1 MGGLDLPERYNVGAD
16 LLDRN
21 LPARARKVA
30 IHSAAGDLTYSDLFN
45 LSCGA
50 AQALIDKGV
59 RREERVLL
67 VAYDSPGWVAAF
79 LGAIRMGAI
88 PVPVNP
94 LLQRSEDYDHY
105 LEDSLA
111 RVVIVD
117 AASEEKVTAAARRA
131 ATKPTLMRADQIA
144 PGHDLPPAATRK
156 DDMAFWLYSSGS
168 TGKPKAV
175 VHLQHDIPVTCV
187 TYAEQV
193 LGITERDITF
203 STTGLFHAY
212 GFGNNLTFPY
222 WVGASTVLHA
232 GRNTPATVLETI
244 EKRRPTL
251 FFSAPTLYNAILNFE
266 GAKSRDLSSIR
277 HCVAAAEALPAE
289 VWRRWK
295 DAFGLTI
302 LDGVGSTEML
312 HIYCSNRLDD
322 VRPGSSGKPVP
333 GYELKILGDDGNP
346 VPAGEAGDLHVKG
359 DSALALYWAQH
370 EKTKRSILG
379 DWFFTGDRY
388 RVDGDGFYWYEGRS
402 DDMIKVSGLWASPIE
417 IESVLLEH
425 AAVAESAVVGI
436 DVEGFTKIKAFVITK
451 GDAVADDALVA
462 ELQEH
467 CKSRLQ
473 RFQYPHVIE
482 FVPDL
487 PKTVTGKIQRYKLR
501 EPAREPA
508 PPNCRSATRSCPATE
523 LERRSSRRRSKCFAR
538 PAPTSSSRSS
548 TSTPTPTCAPDTRSP
563 PRSGRR
569 SPKRTRS
576 SSAPSATPA
585 SMTRATSRAY
595 CSASASSSTFT

>member
-1 MGGLDLPERYNVGAD
+1 MAGLELPERYNVAAD

-21 LPARARKVA
+21 LNAGRGGKIA
-30 IHSAAGDLTYSDLFN
+30 IHSASGDVTYAELFKRA
-45 LSCGA
+45 CGA
-50 AQALIDKGV
+50 AQTLRDLGV

-79 LGAIRMGAI
+79 LGAIRLGAI

-105 LEDSLA
+105 IDDSLA
-111 RVVIVD
+111 QVVVVD
-117 AASEEKVTAAARRA
+117 GATEEKLTAAVDRA
-131 ATKPTLMRADQIA
+131 AQPPRLLRADQIA
-144 PGHDLPPAATRK
+144 PAPELEPAPTRR

-175 VHLQHDIPVTCV
+175 VHLQHDIPYTCV

-193 LGITERDITF
+193 LGITERDVTF

-232 GRNTPATVLETI
+232 GRNTPATVLDTI
-244 EKRRPTL
+244 ERHKPTL

-266 GAKSRDLSSIR
+266 GAKDRDLSSIR
-277 HCVAAAEALPAE
+277 HCVAAAESLPAE

-295 DAFGLTI
+295 DAYGLTI

-333 GYELKILGDDGNP
+333 GYELKILDEEGRP
-346 VPAGEAGDLHVKG
+346 VPEGDAGDLYVKG

-370 EKTKRSILG
+370 EKSKRSVLG
-379 DWFFTGDRY
+379 EWFFSGDRY
-388 RVDGDGFYWYEGRS
+388 RVDEDGFYWYEGRS

-425 AAVAESAVVGI
+425 PAVAESAVVA
-436 DVEGFTKIKAFVITK
+436 VEVQGFTRIKAFVIPK
-451 GDAVADDALVA
+451 GGAATGDALVA

-467 CKSRLQ
+467 CKTRLQ
-473 RFQYPHVIE
+473 RFQFPHFIE
-482 FVPDL
+482 FVPEL

-501 EPAREPA
+501 EQEAA
-508 PPNCRSATRSCPATE
+508 HV
-523 LERRSSRRRSKCFAR
+523 
-538 PAPTSSSRSS
+538 
-548 TSTPTPTCAPDTRSP
+548 
-563 PRSGRR
+563 
-569 SPKRTRS
+569 
-576 SSAPSATPA
+576 
-585 SMTRATSRAY
+585 
-595 CSASASSSTFT
+595 

>member
-1 MGGLDLPERYNVGAD
+1 MAGMGLELPERYNVGAD

-21 LPARARKVA
+21 LKAGRAGKVA
-30 IHSAAGDLTYSDLFN
+30 IASAGGDVTYGDLLE

-50 AQALIDKGV
+50 AATLSELGV
-59 RREERVLL
+59 RREERVLI

-79 LGAIRMGAI
+79 LGAIRLGAV

-105 LEDSLA
+105 IDDSLA

-117 AASEEKVTAAARRA
+117 ANTEEKLRPALDRA
-131 ATKPTLMRADQIA
+131 AHSPRLLRADQIKPSAETTPA
-144 PGHDLPPAATRK
+144 PTRR

-175 VHLQHDIPVTCV
+175 VHLQHDIPFTCV

-222 WVGASTVLHA
+222 WVGASTILHA
-232 GRNTPATVLETI
+232 GRHTPATVLDTI

-266 GAKSRDLSSIR
+266 GSRDRDLSSIR

-289 VWRRWK
+289 VWRRWN
-295 DAFGLTI
+295 DAYGLTI

-312 HIYCSNRLDD
+312 HIYCSNRLGD
-322 VRPGSSGKPVP
+322 VRPGSSGKAVP
-333 GYELKILGDDGNP
+333 GYELKILNAEGEP
-346 VPAGEAGDLHVKG
+346 VLKGEAGDLYVKG

-370 EKTKRSILG
+370 EKTKSSVLG

-388 RVDGDGFYWYEGRS
+388 RIDEDGYYWYEGRS

-425 AAVAESAVVGI
+425 RSVAESAVVGI
-436 DVEGFTKIKAFVITK
+436 EVEGFTRIKAFVTIK
-451 GDAVADDALVA
+451 GDASAGQALVA

-473 RFQYPHVIE
+473 RYQYPHLIE
-482 FVPDL
+482 FVPEL

-501 EPAREPA
+501 DQARITVPAE
-508 PPNCRSATRSCPATE
+508 
-523 LERRSSRRRSKCFAR
+523 
-538 PAPTSSSRSS
+538 
-548 TSTPTPTCAPDTRSP
+548 
-563 PRSGRR
+563 
-569 SPKRTRS
+569 
-576 SSAPSATPA
+576 
-585 SMTRATSRAY
+585 
-595 CSASASSSTFT
+595 

>member
-1 MGGLDLPERYNVGAD
+1 MKMELELPDRYNVGAD

-21 LPARARKVA
+21 LNAGRENKVA
-30 IHSAAGDLTYSDLFN
+30 IHAAAGDITYGELFR

-50 AQALIDKGV
+50 ARTLRELGV

-67 VAYDSPGWVAAF
+67 VAYDSPGWAAAF
-79 LGAIRMGAI
+79 LGAIRIGAV

-105 LEDSLA
+105 IEDSLA
-111 RVVIVD
+111 RVVVVD
-117 AASEEKVTAAARRA
+117 VNTEEKLRAAAHRA
-131 ATKPTLMRADQIA
+131 ADPPHILRAGQISTAPEVEPAPTRS
-144 PGHDLPPAATRK
+144 

-175 VHLQHDIPVTCV
+175 VHLQHDIPYTCV

-193 LGITERDITF
+193 LGITERDTTF

-222 WVGASTVLHA
+222 WVGATTVLHA
-232 GRNTPATVLETI
+232 GRHTPASILDTI

-251 FFSAPTLYNAILNFE
+251 FFSVPTLYNAILNFE
-266 GAKSRDLSSIR
+266 GARARDLSSIH
-277 HCVAAAEALPAE
+277 HCVAAAESLPAE

-295 DAFGLTI
+295 EAFGLTI

-312 HIYCSNRLDD
+312 HIYCSNRVDE

-333 GYELKILGDDGNP
+333 GYELKILDDEGQPVKAGD
-346 VPAGEAGDLHVKG
+346 AGDLYVKG

-388 RVDGDGFYWYEGRS
+388 RVDEDGFYWYEGRS
-402 DDMIKVSGLWASPIE
+402 DDMIKVSGLWVSPIE
-417 IESVLLEH
+417 IEAALVEH
-425 AAVAESAVVGI
+425 PAVAESAVVGV

-451 GDAVADDALVA
+451 GDAASGDALVL

-473 RFQYPHVIE
+473 RFQYPHLIE
-482 FVPDL
+482 FVPEL

-501 EPAREPA
+501 EKE
-508 PPNCRSATRSCPATE
+508 
-523 LERRSSRRRSKCFAR
+523 
-538 PAPTSSSRSS
+538 
-548 TSTPTPTCAPDTRSP
+548 
-563 PRSGRR
+563 
-569 SPKRTRS
+569 
-576 SSAPSATPA
+576 ATPA
-585 SMTRATSRAY
+585 RA
-595 CSASASSSTFT
+595 

>member
-1 MGGLDLPERYNVGAD
+1 MGGREVPERYNVGAD
-16 LLDRN
+16 LLERN
-21 LPARARKVA
+21 LQAGRSNKVA
-30 IHSAAGDLTYSDLFN
+30 IFSAAGDLTYSDLFK

-50 AQALIDKGV
+50 ARTLRDLGV
-59 RREERVLL
+59 RREERVLIA
-67 VAYDSPGWVAAF
+67 AYDSPGWVAAF
-79 LGAIRMGAI
+79 LGAIRLGAV

-94 LLQRSEDYDHY
+94 LLQRSEDYDHFI
-105 LEDSLA
+105 EDSLA
-111 RVVIVD
+111 RVVVVD
-117 AASEEKVTAAARRA
+117 ANTEEKLALAAGRSATA
-131 ATKPTLMRADQIA
+131 PSLLRADQISSGPEVAAA
-144 PGHDLPPAATRK
+144 PTRK

-175 VHLQHDIPVTCV
+175 VHLQHDIPYTCV

-193 LGITERDITF
+193 LGITEEDTTF

-244 EKRRPTL
+244 ERRRPTL

-266 GAKSRDLSSIR
+266 GAKGRDLSSIR

-333 GYELKILGDDGNP
+333 GYELKILDDAGQP
-346 VPAGEAGDLHVKG
+346 VAQGEAGDLYVKG

-370 EKTKRSILG
+370 EKSKRSILG
-379 DWFFTGDRY
+379 DWFFSGDRY
-388 RVDGDGFYWYEGRS
+388 RVDQDGFYWYEGRS
-402 DDMIKVSGLWASPIE
+402 DDMIKVSGLWVSPIE
-417 IESVLLEH
+417 IESALLEH
-425 AAVAESAVVGI
+425 PAVAEGAVVGI
-436 DVEGFTKIKAFVITK
+436 SVDGLTKIKAFVIVK
-451 GDAVADDALVA
+451 GDRAPGDELVA

-482 FVPDL
+482 FVPEL

-501 EPAREPA
+501 EQAREKAPA
-508 PPNCRSATRSCPATE
+508 
-523 LERRSSRRRSKCFAR
+523 
-538 PAPTSSSRSS
+538 
-548 TSTPTPTCAPDTRSP
+548 
-563 PRSGRR
+563 
-569 SPKRTRS
+569 
-576 SSAPSATPA
+576 
-585 SMTRATSRAY
+585 
-595 CSASASSSTFT
+595 

>member
-1 MGGLDLPERYNVGAD
+1 MSSPINNNSVQPNAVNSNLGVTPSLFSQSFPIRAKIQVVDLPDRYNVGAD

-21 LPARARKVA
+21 LRAGRERKVA
-30 IHSAAGDLTYSDLFN
+30 IHSASGDLTYGDISRLTH
-45 LSCGA
+45 GA
-50 AQALIDKGV
+50 ARALLDLGV
-59 RREERVLL
+59 RREERILI
-67 VAYDSPGWVAAF
+67 AGFDSPGWVASF
-79 LGAIRMGAI
+79 LGAVRIGAV

-94 LLQRSEDYDHY
+94 LLQRSEDYDHFI
-105 LEDSLA
+105 EDSLA
-111 RVVIVD
+111 RVVVVD
-117 AASEEKVTAAARRA
+117 ATSEEKLKTAAGRA
-131 ATKPTLMRADQIA
+131 THRPQLLRADQVQ
-144 PGHDLPPAATRK
+144 PDDDVKPAATRK

-175 VHLQHDIPVTCV
+175 VHLQHDIPYTCV

-193 LGITERDITF
+193 LGITEKDTTF

-232 GRNTPATVLETI
+232 GRHTPATVLDTI

-266 GAKSRDLSSIR
+266 GAKTRDLQSIR

-302 LDGVGSTEML
+302 LDGVGSTELL

-333 GYELKILGDDGNP
+333 GYELKILDDEGRP
-346 VPAGEAGDLHVKG
+346 VASGEAGDLYVKG

-370 EKTKRSILG
+370 EKSKRSILG
-379 DWFFTGDRY
+379 EWFFTGDRY
-388 RVDGDGFYWYEGRS
+388 RVDDDGFYWYEGRS
-402 DDMIKVSGLWASPIE
+402 DDMIKVSGLWVSPIE
-417 IESVLLEH
+417 IESALLEH
-425 AAVAESAVVGI
+425 PAVTESAVVGVSV
-436 DVEGFTKIKAFVITK
+436 DGFTKIKAFVIAKPNVT
-451 GDAVADDALVA
+451 ADDALVTR
-462 ELQEH
+462 LQDH

-473 RFQYPHVIE
+473 RYQYPHLIE
-482 FVPDL
+482 FVTEL

-501 EPAREPA
+501 ERE
-508 PPNCRSATRSCPATE
+508 
-523 LERRSSRRRSKCFAR
+523 
-538 PAPTSSSRSS
+538 
-548 TSTPTPTCAPDTRSP
+548 
-563 PRSGRR
+563 
-569 SPKRTRS
+569 
-576 SSAPSATPA
+576 ATPA
-585 SMTRATSRAY
+585 
-595 CSASASSSTFT
+595 

>member
-1 MGGLDLPERYNVGAD
+1 MGGLELPERYNVGAD
-16 LLDRN
+16 LLERN
-21 LPARARKVA
+21 LTAGRANKQA
-30 IHSAAGDLTYSDLFN
+30 IASAARDLTYQELFY
-45 LSCGA
+45 LACGA
-50 AQALIDKGV
+50 ARALEDLGV
-59 RREERVLL
+59 RREERVLI
-67 VAYDSPGWVAAF
+67 VGYDSPGWVAAF
-79 LGAIRMGAI
+79 LGAIRIGAV

-94 LLQRSEDYDHY
+94 MLQRSEDYDHY
-105 LEDSLA
+105 IDDSLA
-111 RVVIVD
+111 RVVVVD
-117 AASEEKVTAAARRA
+117 ANTEEKLGPAVSRA
-131 ATKPTLMRADQIA
+131 STKPRMLRADQIA
-144 PGHDLPPAATRK
+144 PGPEVTTSPTRK

-175 VHLQHDIPVTCV
+175 VHLHHDIPYTCV

-193 LGITERDITF
+193 LGITEHDTTF

-266 GAKSRDLSSIR
+266 GAKTRDLSSIR

-295 DAFGLTI
+295 DTFGLTI

-333 GYELKILGDDGNP
+333 GYQLKILDDEGGP
-346 VPAGEAGDLHVKG
+346 VQAGEAGDLYVKG

-370 EKTKRSILG
+370 EKTKRSVLG
-379 DWFFTGDRY
+379 EWFFTGDRY

-402 DDMIKVSGLWASPIE
+402 DDMIKVSGLWVSPIE
-417 IESVLLEH
+417 IESVLMEH
-425 AAVAESAVVGI
+425 SAVAESAVVGI
-436 DVEGFTKIKAFVITK
+436 AVDGFTKIKAFVITK
-451 GDAVADDALVA
+451 DGATAGDALAI

-467 CKSRLQ
+467 CKTRLQ
-473 RFQYPHVIE
+473 RFQYPHMVE
-482 FVPDL
+482 FVPEL

-501 EPAREPA
+501 EPVRE
-508 PPNCRSATRSCPATE
+508 T
-523 LERRSSRRRSKCFAR
+523 
-538 PAPTSSSRSS
+538 
-548 TSTPTPTCAPDTRSP
+548 
-563 PRSGRR
+563 
-569 SPKRTRS
+569 
-576 SSAPSATPA
+576 TPA
-585 SMTRATSRAY
+585 
-595 CSASASSSTFT
+595 

>member
-1 MGGLDLPERYNVGAD
+1 MAMVELPERYNVGAD
-16 LLDRN
+16 LIERN
-21 LPARARKVA
+21 LKAGRAAKVA
-30 IHSAAGDLTYSDLFN
+30 VYSAAGEITYGE
-45 LSCGA
+45 LSRLSFGA
-50 AQALIDKGV
+50 ARALLDLGV

-67 VAYDSPGWVAAF
+67 AAYDGPGWVAAF
-79 LGAIRMGAI
+79 LGAIRVGAI

-105 LEDSLA
+105 LDDSIA
-111 RVVIVD
+111 RAVLVD
-117 AASEEKVTAAARRA
+117 GNTEEKLSLAARRA
-131 ATKPTLMRADQIA
+131 AGGPPMLRVDQLQPAPEVPVAPTR
-144 PGHDLPPAATRK
+144 R

-175 VHLQHDIPVTCV
+175 VHLQHDIPFTCV
-187 TYAEQV
+187 TYGEQV

-232 GRNTPATVLETI
+232 GRHSPATVLETI

-266 GAKSRDLSSIR
+266 GAKSRNLSSIR

-295 DAFGLTI
+295 EAYGLTI

-312 HIYCSNRLDD
+312 HIYCSNRLDE

-333 GYELKILGDDGNP
+333 GYELKILDDEGRP
-346 VPAGEAGDLHVKG
+346 VTPGEAGDLYVKG

-379 DWFFTGDRY
+379 EWFFTGDRY
-388 RVDGDGFYWYEGRS
+388 RKDADGYYWYEGRS
-402 DDMIKVSGLWASPIE
+402 DDMIKVSGLWVSPIE
-417 IESVLLEH
+417 IEAALLEH
-425 AAVAESAVVGI
+425 PAVGESAVVGI
-436 DVEGFTKIKAFVITK
+436 LEGGFTRIKAFVITK
-451 GDAVADDALVA
+451 GDAVKGDALVA
-462 ELQEH
+462 ELQDH

-473 RFQYPHVIE
+473 RYQYPHVIE
-482 FVPDL
+482 FVPEL

-501 EPAREPA
+501 EPAQGAAPA
-508 PPNCRSATRSCPATE
+508 
-523 LERRSSRRRSKCFAR
+523 
-538 PAPTSSSRSS
+538 
-548 TSTPTPTCAPDTRSP
+548 
-563 PRSGRR
+563 
-569 SPKRTRS
+569 
-576 SSAPSATPA
+576 
-585 SMTRATSRAY
+585 
-595 CSASASSSTFT
+595 

>member
-1 MGGLDLPERYNVGAD
+1 MGGLELPNRYNVAAD

-21 LPARARKVA
+21 LEAGRGDKVA
-30 IHSAAGDLTYSDLFN
+30 IHSAGGDVTYRELFE

-50 AQALIDKGV
+50 ARTLAELGV
-59 RREERVLL
+59 RREERVVI
-67 VAYDSPGWVAAF
+67 VAFDSPGWVAAF
-79 LGAIRMGAI
+79 LGAIRMGAV

-105 LEDSLA
+105 IEDSLA
-111 RVVIVD
+111 RVVVVD
-117 AASEEKVTAAARRA
+117 GATEEKLKPAADRA
-131 ATKPTLMRADQIA
+131 AHKPHLLRAGQIA
-144 PGHDLPPAATRK
+144 VEDEVDPAPTRR

-175 VHLQHDIPVTCV
+175 VHLQHDIAYTCV
-187 TYAEQV
+187 TYGEQV
-193 LGITERDITF
+193 LGITESDTTF

-212 GFGNNLTFPY
+212 GFGNNLTLPY
-222 WVGASTVLHA
+222 WVGATTVLHS
-232 GRNTPATVLETI
+232 GRHTPATVLETI

-251 FFSAPTLYNAILNFE
+251 FFSAPTLYNAILNFDTTHD
-266 GAKSRDLSSIR
+266 RDLSSIR

-295 DAFGLTI
+295 DAYGLTI

-333 GYELKILGDDGNP
+333 GYELKILDDEGKQ
-346 VPAGEAGDLHVKG
+346 VAAGEAGDLYVKG

-370 EKTKRSILG
+370 ERSKRSILG

-388 RVDGDGFYWYEGRS
+388 RVDADGFYWYEGRS

-417 IESVLLEH
+417 IEAILLEH
-425 AAVAESAVVGI
+425 PVVDESAVVGI
-436 DVEGFTKIKAFVITK
+436 EVEGFTRIKAFVIAK
-451 GDAVADDALVA
+451 GGAGGDALAA

-473 RFQYPHVIE
+473 RYQYPHIIE
-482 FVPDL
+482 FVSEL

-501 EPAREPA
+501 ERE
-508 PPNCRSATRSCPATE
+508 
-523 LERRSSRRRSKCFAR
+523 
-538 PAPTSSSRSS
+538 
-548 TSTPTPTCAPDTRSP
+548 
-563 PRSGRR
+563 
-569 SPKRTRS
+569 
-576 SSAPSATPA
+576 ATPA
-585 SMTRATSRAY
+585 
-595 CSASASSSTFT
+595 

>member
-1 MGGLDLPERYNVGAD
+1 MDLPERYNVGAD

-21 LPARARKVA
+21 LEAGRDAKVA
-30 IHSAAGDLTYSDLFN
+30 IHSATGDVTYRALHSLA
-45 LSCGA
+45 LGA
-50 AQALIDKGV
+50 ARAFLDAGV
-59 RREERVLL
+59 RREERILIVGFDT
-67 VAYDSPGWVAAF
+67 AGWVASF
-79 LGAIRMGAI
+79 LGAIRIGAI

-105 LEDSLA
+105 IQDSLA
-111 RVVIVD
+111 RVIVVD
-117 AASEEKVTAAARRA
+117 GTSEEKLKQAAERSDH
-131 ATKPTLMRADQIA
+131 KPNLIRADHLQPGGDIA
-144 PGHDLPPAATRK
+144 PAPTRK

-175 VHLQHDIPVTCV
+175 VHLQHDIPYTCV
-187 TYAEQV
+187 TYAEKV
-193 LGITERDITF
+193 LGITEKDTTF

-232 GRNTPATVLETI
+232 GRHTPATVLDTI
-244 EKRRPTL
+244 EKQKPTL

-266 GAKSRDLSSIR
+266 GAKQRNLKSIR

-333 GYELKILGDDGNP
+333 GYELKVLDDEGKP
-346 VPAGEAGDLHVKG
+346 VPPGEAGDLYVKG

-370 EKTKRSILG
+370 EKSKRSILG
-379 DWFFTGDRY
+379 EWFFTGDRY
-388 RVDGDGFYWYEGRS
+388 RVDDEGFFWYEGRS
-402 DDMIKVSGLWASPIE
+402 DDMIKVSGLWVSPIE

-425 AAVAESAVVGI
+425 PSVNESAVVGVTV
-436 DVEGFTKIKAFVITK
+436 DGFTRIKAFVIAK
-451 GDAVADDALVA
+451 QDATTGDALVV

-473 RFQYPHVIE
+473 RYQYPHLIE
-482 FVPDL
+482 FVTEL

-501 EPAREPA
+501 EREPEA
-508 PPNCRSATRSCPATE
+508 V
-523 LERRSSRRRSKCFAR
+523 
-538 PAPTSSSRSS
+538 S
-548 TSTPTPTCAPDTRSP
+548 TQ
-563 PRSGRR
+563 G
-569 SPKRTRS
+569 
-576 SSAPSATPA
+576 
-585 SMTRATSRAY
+585 
-595 CSASASSSTFT
+595 